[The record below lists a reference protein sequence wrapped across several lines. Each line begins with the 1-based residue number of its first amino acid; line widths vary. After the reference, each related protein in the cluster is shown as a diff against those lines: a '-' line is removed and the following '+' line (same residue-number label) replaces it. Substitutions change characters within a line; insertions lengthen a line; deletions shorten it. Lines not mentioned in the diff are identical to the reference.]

1 VHGRVYYTPIV
12 TKAGGSSRRVQSWTA
27 VLRAPLLLAGVS
39 MLAGLDA
46 ALVLIGVPAPITT
59 DRLPDVHGMVMALG
73 FVGTLVCLERAV
85 ALARPLGYLAPA
97 LLGVGSVL
105 LLAPLPLSV
114 GRTALVLGMLGMCG
128 LYVPLW
134 RRQRDDAVLVQAL
147 GAVLGLGAASMWLG
161 GLAVAPMLPW
171 LAGFLVLTIAG
182 ERLELARLAMG
193 TAAGPTLVLLA
204 TVVLAATVA
213 SLLWPVA
220 GYPLLGLA
228 LTTLTG
234 WLLYHD
240 VARRTVR
247 TTGLTRFTAAGML
260 AGYFWLL
267 VAGGTWMLHGEAL
280 EGGAYD
286 VVVHATFLGF
296 TLSMIMAHGPV
307 ILPAVLR
314 RALPYRT
321 VLWTPLVLLHA
332 SLVLRLWLGDA
343 LHVEVAWQ
351 VGGTLNV
358 AALLLFFGLA
368 AWLVLANAR
377 QQGSLRVRERAA

>member
-1 VHGRVYYTPIV
+1 
-12 TKAGGSSRRVQSWTA
+12 
-27 VLRAPLLLAGVS
+27 
-39 MLAGLDA
+39 MLVGLDA
-46 ALVLIGVPAPITT
+46 ALVLLGVPAPVTT
-59 DRLPDVHGMVMALG
+59 DRLADVHGMVMVLG

-85 ALARPLGYLAPA
+85 ALARPHGYLAPA
-97 LLGVGSVL
+97 LLGLGSLL
-105 LLAPLPLSV
+105 LLAPLPPAV

-147 GAVLGLGAASMWLG
+147 GAVLGLGAATMWLG
-161 GLAVAPMLPW
+161 GLEIARMLPW
-171 LAGFLVLTIAG
+171 LACFLVLTIAG

-193 TAAGPTLVLLA
+193 PAAGPTLALLA
-204 TVVLAATVA
+204 ACLLAATVA
-213 SLLWPVA
+213 SLMWPVV

-228 LTTLTG
+228 LVTLTG
-234 WLLYHD
+234 WLLHHD

-247 TTGLTRFTAAGML
+247 SAGLTRFMAASML

-267 VAGGTWMLHGEAL
+267 VAGGTWLLHGEAL

-296 TLSMIMAHGPV
+296 TVSMIMAHGPV

-314 RALPYRT
+314 RPFPYRA
-321 VLWTPLVLLHA
+321 VLWVPLVLLHT
-332 SLVLRLWLGDA
+332 SLLLRLWLGDA
-343 LHVEVAWQ
+343 LHVRAAWQ
-351 VGGTLNV
+351 VGGALNV

-368 AWLVLANAR
+368 AWSVLVGAR
-377 QQGSLRVRERAA
+377 RRGSISVPEKAR